1 MDSRRPKC
9 RVRRVHARTRLKPP
23 HNRDS
28 REIAPASEPLV
39 TLWPALPA
47 TGLPILTPAGLPPAE
62 HISLSWTHNPAC
74 DFHRTGLSR
83 ARHSPPSVT
92 TGSVSRFSSPGIAGT
107 FSCTELVFT

>member
-62 HISLSWTHNPAC
+62 PISLSWTHN
-74 DFHRTGLSR
+74 R
-83 ARHSPPSVT
+83 ASKFPSNT
-92 TGSVSRFSSPGIAGT
+92 ALQLLKQYPVSGDHQAFRR
-107 FSCTELVFT
+107 